1 LNTHSTFDAGFA
13 EENKIANG
21 MLLASLLKPKSFD
34 ELLGQKELF
43 SHDAV
48 LRRIITAGNFDSLI
62 FVGPSGTGK
71 TTVAQLTG
79 KYLSMPF
86 MSLHS
91 TTAGAAD
98 LKKLSDAAGFGAALV
113 FIDEIHRYNKT
124 QQNLLLKLVDDR
136 LIKIIGASTE
146 NPIYSLIP
154 AFRSRSLIFNFKS
167 LERDDF
173 LILAERARQ
182 HLKEIYA
189 VSDVDFGDVFE
200 DIAREAAGDARR
212 FLNLLEVS
220 ALMAKKENGK
230 LILTT
235 EGLGDLVK
243 KRRFDDDE
251 YYDLLSAFIK
261 SIRGSDPDAAL
272 IWGLKLH
279 ASGVPAETIFR
290 RLLISASEDIG
301 NAYPDAL
308 VFANAALSAYMNT
321 GEPEGIIILAHA
333 INFLAS
339 CPKSNRS
346 YLAMEKAKKY
356 LENNDP
362 EIPENIV
369 HNKKGYVY
377 PHDFGGFVRQKY
389 KPEGIR
395 FYEPSENGYEQ
406 KISERLK
413 RLWGERTDG

>member
-1 LNTHSTFDAGFA
+1 LNIDTTFNPITAAKGGS
-13 EENKIANG
+13 NGRG
-21 MLLASLLKPKSFD
+21 MLLAALLKPKSFD
-34 ELLGQKELF
+34 EILGQEDLF
-43 SHDAV
+43 SRGSA
-48 LRRIITAGNFDSLI
+48 LRRIITTGNFDSLI

-79 KYLSMPF
+79 EYLSMPF
-86 MSLHS
+86 TSLHS

-98 LKKLSDAAGFGAALV
+98 LKRLSESAGGNPSLV

-154 AFRSRSLIFNFKS
+154 AFRSRSLIFNFKP
-167 LERDDF
+167 LTREDF
-173 LILAERARQ
+173 LVLAERARE
-182 HLKEIYA
+182 HLKA
-189 VSDVDFGDVFE
+189 VYSVDVVDFSGVFE

-212 FLNLLEVS
+212 FLNLLEVA
-220 ALMAKKENGK
+220 ALVAEKENGA
-230 LILTT
+230 LILSSG
-235 EGLGDLVK
+235 GLGELVR
-243 KRRFDDDE
+243 KRKFDDDE

-308 VFANAALSAYMNT
+308 VFAASALTAYLNT
-321 GEPEGIIILAHA
+321 GEPEGVIILAHA
-333 INFLAS
+333 ITFLAS
-339 CPKSNRS
+339 CPKSNKS
-346 YLAMEKAKKY
+346 YMAMEKAKKY
-356 LENNDP
+356 LETNDP
-362 EIPENIV
+362 DVPENIA
-369 HNKKGYVY
+369 HNAKGYIY
-377 PHDFGGFVRQKY
+377 PHSFGGFAIQKY
-389 KPEGIR
+389 KPDGIK

-406 KISERLK
+406 KILERLK
-413 RLWGERTDG
+413 RLWGKGF

>member
-1 LNTHSTFDAGFA
+1 MDIYATSPVA
-13 EENKIANG
+13 ANSSRKG
-21 MLLASLLKPKSFD
+21 MILAALLKPKNFD
-34 ELLGQKELF
+34 ELLGQDGLF
-43 SHDAV
+43 SSTSV

-71 TTVAQLTG
+71 TTVAQIAGETLG
-79 KYLSMPF
+79 MPF
-86 MSLHS
+86 ASLHS
-91 TTAGAAD
+91 TTAGSAD
-98 LKKLSDAAGFGAALV
+98 LKKLSDLVGNTPSLV

-154 AFRSRSLIFNFKS
+154 AFRSRSLIFNFKP
-167 LERDDF
+167 LAREDF
-173 LILAERARQ
+173 LILAGRATEE
-182 HLKEIYA
+182 LKKIYN
-189 VSDVDFGDVFE
+189 VSDIDFGEVFE
-200 DIAREAAGDARR
+200 DISREAAGDARR
-212 FLNLLEVS
+212 FLNLLEVA
-220 ALMAKKENGK
+220 ALTGK
-230 LILTT
+230 REEHTLVLSS
-235 EGLGDLVK
+235 EGLGELVK

-308 VFANAALSAYMNT
+308 VFANAALSAYLNT
-321 GEPEGIIILAHA
+321 GEPEGIIILSHA
-333 INFLAS
+333 ITFLAA

-346 YLAMEKAKKY
+346 YLAMEKTKKY
-356 LENNDP
+356 LAANDP
-362 EIPENIV
+362 EVPINIA
-369 HNKKGYVY
+369 HNAKGYIY
-377 PHDFGGFVRQKY
+377 PHDLGGFTVQKY
-389 KPEGIR
+389 KPEGAK
-395 FYEPSENGYEQ
+395 FYEPTDNGYEQ
-406 KISERLK
+406 KILERLN
-413 RLWGERTDG
+413 RLWGKP